1 MMETDDRDCVTC
13 QNLSKGDIDGILE
26 FVNEEKT
33 K

>member
-1 MMETDDRDCVTC
+1 METDGRDCDTC
-13 QNLSKGDIDGILE
+13 INPSKWDMDDILE